1 MLVRDG
7 LGMRRGI
14 MVVVCLSIMIAVAIR
29 SPMVWAKS
37 SIIRVPQDY
46 PTIKQALN
54 ASGPGDTIIVSEGTY
69 PEGEIWITKPNITL
83 VANGAVVV
91 DGLRKGWVFYV
102 IADNVTINGFKVV
115 NSIFG
120 WNYAGICLDH
130 ARNCKVL
137 NNKVEENSEGIFL
150 FASSHNILDNNTLS
164 SNGGNGIRLGY
175 SSNNTIKGNVATNNR
190 ANGIYIGSSHGN
202 VLVQNY
208 ASNNSVIG
216 ISLADARNNVLYN
229 NTVSYHREGIFLAG
243 HSGGTV
249 MSGNSMI
256 DNSYNLAVSGEYL
269 QDFMNDID
277 SSNLVDGKRV
287 YYLKNH
293 NEITID
299 PSVFP
304 DLGYLGIINSSM
316 VTVRN
321 IAVSNN
327 FFGVFLAFVT
337 NATVENVNVTKNHYG
352 IYLHG
357 CSNNTLT
364 GNRATEN
371 GYGIELLGGAG
382 RHTVTRNYLV
392 NNKIGIRLG
401 SGSHNSLLYNIV
413 TNNSW
418 AGIQVVGYDNIIR
431 GNLVVDNAYELG
443 LPPGGITLEGG
454 RHIVCENNIA
464 NNGFGMFL
472 MGAGNTIYHNNFVN
486 NAIQVTP
493 GPAGYV
499 NIWDDGYPSGG
510 NYWSD
515 YNGTDVYSGFFQNVT
530 GSDSIGDNPYAID
543 EDNQDH
549 YPLVKPWGPTHEVAV
564 LSVAPSTNVTHA
576 RGVININV
584 TVQNQGELTETF
596 TVTAYYN
603 DQPIEVKT
611 VSNLASG
618 KTATLTFSW
627 KIVDVP
633 LYTDLTI
640 KAEASPVFLEADTTN
655 NILTNGTVYVMM
667 MGDLNGDRTVNIY
680 DIVMAADAYG
690 SSKGDPS
697 WNPLA
702 DLAPQWGIINI
713 YDLVTCAYHYLETY
727 P

>member
-1 MLVRDG
+1 
-7 LGMRRGI
+7 
-14 MVVVCLSIMIAVAIR
+14 MIAAAIH
-29 SPMVWAKS
+29 SPTVWAES

-54 ASGPGDTIIVSEGTY
+54 ASSPGDTIIVSEGTY
-69 PEGEIWITKPNITL
+69 PEGEIWITKPNLTL
-83 VANGAVVV
+83 VADGAVVV
-91 DGLRKGWVFYV
+91 DGLREGWVFYV
-102 IADNVTINGFKVV
+102 IVDNVTINGFKVV

-130 ARNCKVL
+130 AHNCKVL

-150 FASSHNILDNNTLS
+150 FASSHNILDNNTVS
-164 SNGGNGIRLGY
+164 FNGGNGIRLDY

-190 ANGIYIGSSHGN
+190 ADGIDMGLSHGN

-208 ASNNSVIG
+208 VSNNSVMG
-216 ISLADARNNVLYN
+216 ISLAGARNNILYN
-229 NTVSYHREGIFLAG
+229 NTVSYHYEGIFLAG

-256 DNSYNLAVSGEYL
+256 GNSYNLAVLGEFL

-327 FFGVFLAFVT
+327 CFGVFLAFVT

-371 GYGIELLGGAG
+371 GYGIKLLGGAG
-382 RHTVTRNYLV
+382 RHTITRNYLV
-392 NNKIGIRLG
+392 NNMIGIRLG

-413 TNNSW
+413 ANNSC

-499 NIWDDGYPSGG
+499 NSWDDGYPSGG

-515 YNGTDVYSGFFQNVT
+515 YNGTDVYSGFFQNMT
-530 GSDSIGDNPYAID
+530 SRDGIGDTPYIIN

-549 YPLVKPWGPTHEVAV
+549 YPLVKPWGPTHEVVV
-564 LSVAPSTNVTHA
+564 LSVTPSTNVTHA
-576 RGVININV
+576 GGVVNINV
-584 TVQNQGELTETF
+584 TVRNQGELTEIF
-596 TVTAYYN
+596 TVTAYYD

-618 KTATLTFSW
+618 KTATLIFSW
-627 KIVDVP
+627 NVVGVP

-640 KAEASPVFLEADTTN
+640 KAEASTVFLEADTTN
-655 NILTNGTVYVMM
+655 NILTDGTVYVMM
-667 MGDLNGDRTVNIY
+667 KGDVNGDKTVDIY
-680 DIVMAADAYG
+680 DIVIAADAYG
-690 SSKGDPS
+690 SHPGDPH

-713 YDLVTCAYHYLETY
+713 YDLVTCAYHYGETY